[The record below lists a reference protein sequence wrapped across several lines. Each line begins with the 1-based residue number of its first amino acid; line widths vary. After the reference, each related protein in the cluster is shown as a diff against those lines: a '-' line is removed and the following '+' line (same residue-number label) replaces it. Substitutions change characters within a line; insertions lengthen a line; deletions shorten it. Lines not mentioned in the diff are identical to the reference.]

1 MRYTWPTRFG
11 MQTLKRFIIWL
22 LEISCEAFLLSL
34 LLIIL
39 QHSGKSA
46 SAKDVLILMA
56 AIAFMFYTTGYLFT
70 TVILRI
76 LWRSQRLWLYSCI
89 ATVLF
94 LLHFEILD
102 IGIGGAF
109 RSSDRGPIL
118 IVGMCIAFACSFA
131 GSCALRKWLQT
142 GGKQAE
148 ILNRA

>member
-1 MRYTWPTRFG
+1 MHRWMRSARHG
-11 MQTLKRFIIWL
+11 SNRMQTLKRLIVWL

-34 LLIIL
+34 LLFVL
-39 QHSGKSA
+39 SPFSKSA

-56 AIAFMFYTTGYLFT
+56 AIAFIFCTTGYLFT

-94 LLHFEILD
+94 LLHFEILN

-109 RSSDRGPIL
+109 RPSDRLPIM
-118 IVGMCIAFACSFA
+118 IVGMCIAFACSFVGSVTLYKWTKCIERA
-131 GSCALRKWLQT
+131 G
-142 GGKQAE
+142 
-148 ILNRA
+148 